1 MEVPEQLKDFRNFLY
16 IVWKELNLPDPTPIQ
31 YEIADVLIT
40 VTLFL
45 AVAILS
51 YVTYIAFKQELTL
64 WIRIPALILAML
76 SLVLLSLSGL

>member
-1 MEVPEQLKDFRNFLY
+1 MDIQV
-16 IVWKELNLPDPTPIQ
+16 Q

-64 WIRIPALILAML
+64 WIRIPALILATL

>member
-1 MEVPEQLKDFRNFLY
+1 MDITTQQN
-16 IVWKELNLPDPTPIQ
+16 
-31 YEIADVLIT
+31 IADIMIT
-40 VTLFL
+40 STLFL

>member
-1 MEVPEQLKDFRNFLY
+1 MDIQ
-16 IVWKELNLPDPTPIQ
+16 IQ

-64 WIRIPALILAML
+64 WIRIPALILATL
-76 SLVLLSLSGL
+76 RLVLLSLSGL

>member
-1 MEVPEQLKDFRNFLY
+1 MDIQ
-16 IVWKELNLPDPTPIQ
+16 IQ

-40 VTLFL
+40 FTLFL

-64 WIRIPALILAML
+64 WIRIPALILATL

>member
-1 MEVPEQLKDFRNFLY
+1 MDIQ
-16 IVWKELNLPDPTPIQ
+16 IQ

-64 WIRIPALILAML
+64 WIRIPALILALL

>member
-1 MEVPEQLKDFRNFLY
+1 MDIQ
-16 IVWKELNLPDPTPIQ
+16 IQ

-40 VTLFL
+40 ATLFL
-45 AVAILS
+45 AVAILT

>member
-1 MEVPEQLKDFRNFLY
+1 MDITTQQN
-16 IVWKELNLPDPTPIQ
+16 
-31 YEIADVLIT
+31 IADIMIT
-40 VTLFL
+40 STLFL
-45 AVAILS
+45 AVAILT

>member
-1 MEVPEQLKDFRNFLY
+1 MDIK
-16 IVWKELNLPDPTPIQ
+16 IQ

-40 VTLFL
+40 ATLFL

>member
-1 MEVPEQLKDFRNFLY
+1 MDITTQQN
-16 IVWKELNLPDPTPIQ
+16 
-31 YEIADVLIT
+31 IADIMIT
-40 VTLFL
+40 STLFL

-64 WIRIPALILAML
+64 WIKIPALILAML

>member
-1 MEVPEQLKDFRNFLY
+1 MDIQ
-16 IVWKELNLPDPTPIQ
+16 IQ

-40 VTLFL
+40 ATLFL

>member
-1 MEVPEQLKDFRNFLY
+1 MDIQ
-16 IVWKELNLPDPTPIQ
+16 IQ

>member
-1 MEVPEQLKDFRNFLY
+1 MDIQ
-16 IVWKELNLPDPTPIQ
+16 IQ
-31 YEIADVLIT
+31 YEIADALIIG
-40 VTLFL
+40 TLFL

-64 WIRIPALILAML
+64 WIRIPALILATL